1 MTRLITILKTIF
13 RETADACLQL
23 FKVMI
28 PILIL
33 VKILQE
39 LDLIKYLA
47 WPLEPLMGVIG
58 LPAEMGLV
66 WATTLINNIYTGM
79 IVLASFTGDAPL
91 TSAQATVL
99 GVLMLVAHGLPV
111 ETAIADRS
119 GARFLFQCFVRMA
132 GAFILAWLLHLIYS
146 ATGAL
151 SGPAVMLFQTDASAG
166 TGSLATWAF
175 GQAKNL
181 LSIFCIIFA
190 LISIMRVLRAI
201 GAIDLM
207 NRILRPVLNL
217 IGIGPKASAITVIG
231 LTMGLSYG
239 GGLIINE
246 ARNGVLSKEDVF
258 YSLTFMGLCHS
269 LIEDTLLIAL
279 IGGHMSGAFWGRLI
293 FAVLAMPSSSRL
305 SAVSRNGPAQ
315 PICGPRSNPPQGE
328 HHVRHPIDP
337 HGEGPGRRGPLLPG
351 HRRERHD
358 PRVRPTRHHPLR
370 RQAGRRLQSPDPPGP

>member
-293 FAVLAMPSSSRL
+293 FAVLAMAL
-305 SAVSRNGPAQ
+305 IVQ
-315 PICGPRSNPPQGE
+315 I
-328 HHVRHPIDP
+328 VRRVP
-337 HGEGPGRRGPLLPG
+337 
-351 HRRERHD
+351 ERA
-358 PRVRPTRHHPLR
+358 RTAYLW
-370 RQAGRRLQSPDPPGP
+370 AEK

>member
-1 MTRLITILKTIF
+1 MKKMISILKTIF
-13 RETADACLQL
+13 RETTDACLQL

-39 LDLIKYLA
+39 LDIIKYLA
-47 WPLEPLMGVIG
+47 WPLEPLMGILG

-79 IVLASFTGDAPL
+79 IVLASFTGEAPL

-119 GARFLFQCFVRMA
+119 GARFLFQCCVRMA
-132 GAFILAWLLHLIYS
+132 GAFVLAWLLHLIYS
-146 ATGAL
+146 ATGTL
-151 SGPAVMLFQTDASAG
+151 NTPAVMLFQSDPTAG
-166 TGSLATWAF
+166 TGSLMAWAI

-293 FAVLAMPSSSRL
+293 FAVLAMAL
-305 SAVSRNGPAQ
+305 IVQ
-315 PICGPRSNPPQGE
+315 I
-328 HHVRHPIDP
+328 VRRVP
-337 HGEGPGRRGPLLPG
+337 
-351 HRRERHD
+351 ERA
-358 PRVRPTRHHPLR
+358 RTAYLW
-370 RQAGRRLQSPDPPGP
+370 AEK